1 MYRKPERKLYM
12 DLEIK
17 YDNGSMIVHLD
28 EFLNCRSISK
38 FRKLVKLINQSA
50 NPDDIG
56 KVRMFIEQE
65 IKQLEPRQKEN
76 ERYVIGY
83 EEKVKFCQ
91 KQLENCIYNRERFK
105 KNSSGWQHF
114 NIHVKQF
121 RQELREIKTLL
132 SSQKSDRDKYIRS
145 KQFYVKCLENIS

>member
-1 MYRKPERKLYM
+1 M

-132 SSQKSDRDKYIRS
+132 SPQKSDRDKYIRS